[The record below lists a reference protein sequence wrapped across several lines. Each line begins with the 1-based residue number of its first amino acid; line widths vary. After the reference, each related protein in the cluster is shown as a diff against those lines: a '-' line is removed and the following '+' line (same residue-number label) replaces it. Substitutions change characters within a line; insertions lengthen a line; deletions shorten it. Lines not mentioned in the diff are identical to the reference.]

1 MSGLGLATI
10 VVEAGEHSGAR
21 AQARMAME
29 HGRPVLLTDS
39 VITNTQWAREL
50 ADGRRPNVYP
60 VGGLQEVSEAL
71 DRIAWMTSDAVLD
84 QVIPAG

>member
-1 MSGLGLATI
+1 MQRTNPCRLRGDFLAGGQPGL
-10 VVEAGEHSGAR
+10 
-21 AQARMAME
+21 
-29 HGRPVLLTDS
+29 
-39 VITNTQWAREL
+39 QWAREL